1 MSSHNRMIAT
11 KQTASGERPWNG
23 LQKKLLAIVV
33 EHGLRNV
40 VGRKLFLNCDAAQ
53 KYKVQIFVLST

>member
-1 MSSHNRMIAT
+1 MSSHNRTIAI
-11 KQTASGERPWNG
+11 KQTASGERSWNG
-23 LQKKLLAIVV
+23 LQKKLLV

-40 VGRKLFLNCDAAQ
+40 VDRKLFLNCDAAQ